1 MADLFGGTDLLLA
14 APAILCAVLGLVL
27 LIGAVLHLRRGRV
40 IRAGMGSLIATVFL
54 GGGVI
59 LLLLGSNLYTYH
71 RLTYEQAIARI
82 HFWQSG
88 PQQFLAEVDEVGEP
102 GSDGRSYLLTGD
114 EWQVD
119 ARILKWESLANLAG
133 LNARYRLE
141 RISGRYSDIQ
151 QEREDARTVFRLSKD
166 PGLDVWKWIVKLNA
180 RTDWIDTVYGN
191 SAYMPMADEAEY
203 EVVLTQSGILARP
216 LNEQAQLAVSQ
227 WR

>member
-1 MADLFGGTDLLLA
+1 MSSSRQSKTA
-14 APAILCAVLGLVL
+14 ARSSAA
-27 LIGAVLHLRRGRV
+27 
-40 IRAGMGSLIATVFL
+40 
-54 GGGVI
+54 
-59 LLLLGSNLYTYH
+59 
-71 RLTYEQAIARI
+71 
-82 HFWQSG
+82 
-88 PQQFLAEVDEVGEP
+88 
-102 GSDGRSYLLTGD
+102 DGRSYLLTGD

-119 ARILKWESLANLAG
+119 ARILKWRSLANLAG

-141 RISGRYSDIQ
+141 RISGRYSDIR

-180 RTDWIDTVYGN
+180 RTDWIDTIYGN

-216 LNEQAQLAVSQ
+216 LNEQAQLAVRG